1 MVVQTYTLD
10 YSLFLDANSWT
21 IRSVF
26 PTPGPAV
33 IFLWCSNRQGT
44 ALSPEFLAT
53 CNPFSLCRTSGKLLA
68 VDHCLFLPVQSVVVE
83 QQESTKS
90 STGRWEHSCSSYPL
104 DPFLYL
110 PAAGNLVAM
119 NSFIMR
125 VTVSTFL
132 NLKNMYGQ
140 AASSSGNSYLQGEFA
155 GEKLLL
161 VSNPVFTF

>member
-1 MVVQTYTLD
+1 MCITKYFSTNYAVDMWQLSYSICFVISSKLESQISMVVQTYTLD

-21 IRSVF
+21 IHSVF

-53 CNPFSLCRTSGKLLA
+53 FNPFSLCRTSGKLLA

-104 DPFLYL
+104 DPFLL
-110 PAAGNLVAM
+110 FA
-119 NSFIMR
+119 SCR
-125 VTVSTFL
+125 E
-132 NLKNMYGQ
+132 
-140 AASSSGNSYLQGEFA
+140 SSSYE
-155 GEKLLL
+155 
-161 VSNPVFTF
+161 